1 MQRWV
6 AQIQYHGSAGHGW
19 QKQKEIQTI
28 QNQVESALSA
38 VAAQPVETVCA
49 GRTDAGVHAVSQ
61 IVHFDTTAQRTAQA
75 WVLGANKYLPPGIKL
90 KGVEPI
96 DKEFHARFSA
106 RSRQYKYYLYEH
118 PLANPF
124 LVDRAWWFPHGKLS
138 LEKMRYAT
146 KFWLGEQDFSSFR
159 ASDCQAR
166 HPVRRLLGVDIQRK
180 GSIVV
185 ITVSANAFLHHMV
198 RNMIGVLV
206 PIGSHR
212 APVYWANEVLQ
223 QKNRSKAGI
232 TAPAHGLFLQ
242 DVFYPSP
249 WTEVL
254 NRLPKPDS
262 LADEGVFAYHDK

>member
-1 MQRWV
+1 
-6 AQIQYHGSAGHGW
+6 
-19 QKQKEIQTI
+19 
-28 QNQVESALSA
+28 
-38 VAAQPVETVCA
+38 
-49 GRTDAGVHAVSQ
+49 
-61 IVHFDTTAQRTAQA
+61 
-75 WVLGANKYLPPGIKL
+75 
-90 KGVEPI
+90 
-96 DKEFHARFSA
+96 
-106 RSRQYKYYLYEH
+106 
-118 PLANPF
+118 
-124 LVDRAWWFPHGKLS
+124 
-138 LEKMRYAT
+138 
-146 KFWLGEQDFSSFR
+146 
-159 ASDCQAR
+159 
-166 HPVRRLLGVDIQRK
+166 
-180 GSIVV
+180 
-185 ITVSANAFLHHMV
+185 MV